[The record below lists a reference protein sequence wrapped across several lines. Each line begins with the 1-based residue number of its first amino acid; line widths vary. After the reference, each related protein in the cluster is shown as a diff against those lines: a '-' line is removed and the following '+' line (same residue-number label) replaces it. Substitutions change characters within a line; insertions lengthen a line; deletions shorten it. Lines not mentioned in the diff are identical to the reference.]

1 MKVTDPVCGMRL
13 DSAKAAASELREGHT
28 YYFCSAS
35 CHDKFK
41 AAPDHYAGKTGD
53 RDEPGTPDGP

>member
-1 MKVTDPVCGMRL
+1 MRVTDPVCGMPI
-13 DSAKAAASELREGHT
+13 DSAKAAATEVVQGQT

-41 AAPDHYAGKTGD
+41 EAPERYARKSGASAASPK
-53 RDEPGTPDGP
+53 P